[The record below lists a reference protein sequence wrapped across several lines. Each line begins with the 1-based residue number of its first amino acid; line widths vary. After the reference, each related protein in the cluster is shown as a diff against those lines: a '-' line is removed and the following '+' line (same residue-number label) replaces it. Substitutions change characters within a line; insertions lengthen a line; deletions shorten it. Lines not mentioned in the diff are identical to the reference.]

1 MLTTIYETVTASPW
15 AVAGTI
21 ALVGIAFAVFAAL
34 GVILYEDL
42 RPKGHHRS

>member
-1 MLTTIYETVTASPW
+1 VLTIIYEVVTASPW
-15 AVAGTI
+15 AVAGTV
-21 ALVGIAFAVFAAL
+21 ALVGIAFAILTAL